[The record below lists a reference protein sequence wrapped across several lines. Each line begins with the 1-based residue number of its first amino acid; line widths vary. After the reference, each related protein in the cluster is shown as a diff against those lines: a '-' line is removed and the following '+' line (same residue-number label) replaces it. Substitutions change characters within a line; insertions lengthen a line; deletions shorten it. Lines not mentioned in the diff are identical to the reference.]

1 MATYTNEGSSSTAKA
16 GLGLGIAGTAL
27 ALMQN
32 GGLGPL
38 FGGGN
43 QQTTLA
49 LAQKDSEIAL
59 LKAGQETDKKLVEV
73 YNALFRNDK
82 EMNAKI
88 AGIDGR
94 VLALE
99 TAAPLKEQI
108 VDQKIARVADTM
120 TCCCNAANAAI
131 DNLKATLAGITKTVV
146 PNSSVCPG
154 WGPVTIA
161 PETPAA

>member
-1 MATYTNEGSSSTAKA
+1 MATYNNENGSSSTAKA

-38 FGGGN
+38 FGGN
-43 QQTTLA
+43 QNTTLA

-88 AGIDGR
+88 ASIDGR

-99 TAAPLKEQI
+99 TASPLKEQI

-120 TCCCNAANAAI
+120 TCCCNAANASI
-131 DNLKATLAGITKTVV
+131 DALKATLGGITKTVV
-146 PNSSVCPG
+146 PNTSVCPG
-154 WGPVTIA
+154 WGPVTIT
-161 PETPAA
+161 PTPAT